1 MTGPQLLDAFV
12 IVAPGIEEIAATEL
26 RSLAMEPA
34 GIERGGIL
42 IRASHRDIYKANLRL
57 RAASRI
63 VVRIAQFHASSFAE
77 LERRAKKIE
86 WERWLP
92 SVGEVKFR
100 VTCKKSRLY
109 HSDAV
114 AERLMNAAA
123 KHCADLDFV
132 IANKDEAGDADS
144 GENESAQLFIVRLV
158 RDEVTI
164 SADTSGELL
173 HRRGYRL
180 ESTRASL
187 RENLGAAMLLASGWK
202 SDVPLLDP
210 LCGSGTLPI
219 EAAMMAR
226 NIAPGLERTFAFE
239 KWRSFDEKFWQSVK
253 EKARDEQLPEA
264 GAPIYGGDRDAG
276 AVDIARR
283 NAERAGVAADIE
295 FTKRALA
302 QSLDVF
308 AQTSSNR
315 GAIITNPPYGMRVS
329 PDADLRNLYG
339 MLGARAQ
346 KNHWLLGV
354 LTSDEKLARQ
364 SANLVPSFRT
374 QNGGIPVTFF
384 TTDSTAENG

>member
-1 MTGPQLLDAFV
+1 M
-12 IVAPGIEEIAATEL
+12 
-26 RSLAMEPA
+26 
-34 GIERGGIL
+34 
-42 IRASHRDIYKANLRL
+42 
-57 RAASRI
+57 
-63 VVRIAQFHASSFAE
+63 VRIAQFHASSFAE

-92 SVGEVKFR
+92 SSGEVKFR

-132 IANKDEAGDADS
+132 IAEKEDAS
-144 GENESAQLFIVRLV
+144 ENEPVESAQLFIVRLV
-158 RDEVTI
+158 HDEVTI

-187 RENLGAAMLLASGWK
+187 RENLAAAMLLSSEWRRE
-202 SDVPLLDP
+202 VPLLDP
-210 LCGSGTLPI
+210 LCGSGTIPI
-219 EAAMMAR
+219 EAAMIAR
-226 NIAPGLERTFAFE
+226 NIAPGLERHFAFE
-239 KWRSFDEKFWQSVK
+239 KWRSFDEKFWQSLK
-253 EKARDEQLPEA
+253 EKARGERTEEA

-276 AVDIARR
+276 AVEIARR
-283 NAERAGVAADIE
+283 NAERAGVAADVE
-295 FTKRALA
+295 FTKRSLA

-308 AQTSSNR
+308 AERHANG
-315 GAIITNPPYGMRVS
+315 GAIVTNPPYGMRVS

-339 MLGARAQ
+339 MLGARAE
-346 KNHWLLGV
+346 KNHWSLGV

-364 SANLVPSFRT
+364 SAHLAPAFRT

-384 TTDSTAENG
+384 TSETATENG

>member
-1 MTGPQLLDAFV
+1 MTGPQLLDAF
-12 IVAPGIEEIAATEL
+12 IIAAPGIEEIAAAEL
-26 RSLAMEPA
+26 RTLALNPLEV
-34 GIERGGIL
+34 ERGGVL
-42 IRASHRDIYKANLRL
+42 FRASQRDICNANLRL
-57 RAASRI
+57 RTATRI

-92 SVGEVKFR
+92 TIGEVKFR

-132 IANKDEAGDADS
+132 IAEKEDAEA
-144 GENESAQLFIVRLV
+144 EPVESAQLFIVRLV
-158 RDEVTI
+158 HDEVTI

-187 RENLGAAMLLASGWK
+187 RENLASAMLLASGWK
-202 SDVPLLDP
+202 SQAAFLDP
-210 LCGSGTLPI
+210 LCGSGTIPI
-219 EAAMMAR
+219 EAAMLAR
-226 NIAPGLERTFAFE
+226 NIAPGLGRTFAFE
-239 KWRSFDEKFWQSVK
+239 KWRSFDAGFWDSLK
-253 EKARDEQLPEA
+253 DKARSEQAAEA
-264 GAPIYGGDRDAG
+264 GFPIYGGDRDAG
-276 AVDIARR
+276 AVAIARR
-283 NAERAGVAADIE
+283 NAERAGVSADIE
-295 FTKRALA
+295 FTKRSLA

-308 AQTSSNR
+308 AGSHSSG
-315 GAIITNPPYGMRVS
+315 GAIVTNPPYGMRVS

-339 MLGARAQ
+339 MLAARAQ
-346 KNHWLLGV
+346 KNQWSLGV

-364 SANLVPSFRT
+364 SADLVPNFRT

-384 TTDSTAENG
+384 TSDKPAGAR